1 MNKAQAKIGMDMLN
15 GTQSSCGSIVSH
27 QHVEN
32 IKGSGVGNGSVIL
45 PSDFDVALNGE
56 RKKRVCLSGKILV
69 PSLDRS
75 CTVSNRRRMP
85 LSSHHDLRSARSV
98 L

>member
-56 RKKRVCLSGKILV
+56 RKKRKKNKRKKSINGEEGTGDGDSTD
-69 PSLDRS
+69 SL
-75 CTVSNRRRMP
+75 T
-85 LSSHHDLRSARSV
+85 
-98 L
+98 